1 MIRLAVLTV
10 AGMALVGLPALAA
23 GAPTGPAAG
32 AVQQWFTSDRHLG
45 CVNQEGGDVAC
56 GPDNET
62 YVTLLYGNADGG
74 VGTPDAVAFVTYNT
88 DLLGNSQ
95 NIVAAA
101 FHRDGDSPYR
111 FNRRLYG
118 LEGEMVA
125 PGSRPR
131 WGSGKVAVTMV
142 VLKPTDSRC
151 CPTGRKVVS
160 LQVR

>member
-1 MIRLAVLTV
+1 MIRPAVLTV
-10 AGMALVGLPALAA
+10 AGMALAGLPALAA
-23 GAPTGPAAG
+23 GAPTGPAAS

-45 CVNQEGGDVAC
+45 CVNQDGGDVAC
-56 GPDNET
+56 GSGNEPSIT
-62 YVTLLYGNADGG
+62 MLYGNADGG
-74 VGTPDAVAFVTYNT
+74 AGTPDAAAFVTYLT
-88 DLLGNSQ
+88 DPTGNGQS
-95 NIVAAA
+95 VAAA
-101 FHRDGDSPYR
+101 SFHWDGDGLYR